1 MELFIPSLLI
11 LVLSALVVF
20 IFLPKMAPYTVGFLA
35 LALFAIGI
43 WQNYKMFPYEYKS
56 TMFIQTL
63 RDYSP
68 FVLLTVIILGGMTVI
83 HSSYGQSPPS
93 IATVIPEVIPA
104 NIMNVNKRNTN
115 VKEPSMFNLSGNT
128 NTANGA
134 NAVKRNN
141 MNRANIASTSFKT
154 V

>member
-11 LVLSALVVF
+11 LVLSYVF
-20 IFLPKMAPYTVGFLA
+20 FIILPKMAPYTVGFLA

-68 FVLLTVIILGGMTVI
+68 FVLLIVIILGGMTVI

-128 NTANGA
+128 NTANGV

-141 MNRANIASTSFKT
+141 MNKANIASTSFKT

>member
-1 MELFIPSLLI
+1 
-11 LVLSALVVF
+11 
-20 IFLPKMAPYTVGFLA
+20 MAPYTVGFLA

-68 FVLLTVIILGGMTVI
+68 FVLLIVIILGGMTVI

-128 NTANGA
+128 NTANGV

-141 MNRANIASTSFKT
+141 MNKANIASTSFKT

>member
-1 MELFIPSLLI
+1 
-11 LVLSALVVF
+11 
-20 IFLPKMAPYTVGFLA
+20 MAPYTVGFLA

-43 WQNYKMFPYEYKS
+43 WQNYKMFPYEYNN
-56 TMFIQTL
+56 TMFTQTL
-63 RDYSP
+63 KEYSP
-68 FVLLTVIILGGMTVI
+68 FVMIAVIIIGGMTVI
-83 HSSYGQSPPS
+83 HSSYGRSPPS
-93 IATVIPEVIPA
+93 IASILPEVIPA

-128 NTANGA
+128 NTANGV

-141 MNRANIASTSFKT
+141 MNRANNIASTSFKT